1 MNNLLFVLFSPVL
14 HKISALNFKFLFQ
27 APFLESSKADEPLI
41 KSSLCSVCSSI
52 DLYSDLAGDTTWGGQ
67 NPNLMDETSSKSI
80 GHHTGLSDMR
90 KGKNVLLQPT
100 TLSTISVYR
109 QVPSQ
114 SLPKHGSLHEIASKL
129 DALSEEGENDSETDE
144 QSVSGS
150 SDRSS
155 SGTPNLFQVKLDS
168 FGIDKISAR
177 LYFYAGRPILFV
189 PGIWFFIGC
198 AGLQ

>member
-1 MNNLLFVLFSPVL
+1 MFSPAL

-41 KSSLCSVCSSI
+41 KSRPFSVCSSI

-90 KGKNVLLQPT
+90 KGKNVLSQPT
-100 TLSTISVYR
+100 TLSTISTYR

-129 DALSEEGENDSETDE
+129 DAVSEEGENDSETDE

-168 FGIDKISAR
+168 FGLDNMSASTFMQGG
-177 LYFYAGRPILFV
+177 LYYLYLEFGSLLV
-189 PGIWFFIGC
+189 G
-198 AGLQ
+198 